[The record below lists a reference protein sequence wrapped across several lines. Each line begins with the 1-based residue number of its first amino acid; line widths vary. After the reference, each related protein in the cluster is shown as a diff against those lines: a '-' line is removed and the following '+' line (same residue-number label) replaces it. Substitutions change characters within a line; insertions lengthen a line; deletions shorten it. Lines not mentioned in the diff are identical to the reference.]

1 MFPYNIHV
9 NKLDLRG
16 LTCPAPVVETKK
28 LLDEER
34 VDEIE
39 VLLDNDMAIENVTR
53 FLTSH
58 GFSVELEKTDKQEG
72 GALKG
77 KRTAEPGTETAAPAA
92 KLLIY
97 ISTAYIGRGDDELGR
112 VLMSAFLNTLKGL
125 DTVPWRIILIN
136 GGVTLAAEGS
146 DFVGSLRALEGLG
159 AEVLACGTCVDFYH
173 LKEKL
178 AVGRISNMHEI
189 ASSFLEASNVISP

>member
-1 MFPYNIHV
+1 M

-16 LTCPAPVVETKK
+16 LTCPAPVIETKK
-28 LLDEER
+28 LLDEKR

-39 VLLDNDMAIENVTR
+39 VLLDDDMAIENVTR

-58 GFSVELEKTDKQEG
+58 GFSVVLEKTDEHEG
-72 GALKG
+72 RALKG
-77 KRTAEPGTETAAPAA
+77 VRVSEAGGQTAAPAA

-97 ISTAYIGRGDDELGR
+97 VNAAFIGRGDDELGR

-125 DTVPWRIILIN
+125 GTIPWRIVLIN
-136 GGVTLAAEGS
+136 GGVKLAAQGS
-146 DFVGSLRALEGLG
+146 DFVGSLKALEGLG
-159 AEVLACGTCVDFYH
+159 VEILACGTCVDFYH
-173 LKEKL
+173 LKEQL

-189 ASSFLEASNVISP
+189 ASSFLDATNVISP